1 MQTELSLTITISAE
15 NPEEDAEVARL
26 LHETRIWRLA
36 NTAQWVA
43 WGIVQAK
50 VPGLPDFSSSTA
62 QSEQMEDPAREELG
76 ERAEEYREIAKEQ
89 SSDQEEQEEEFDY
102 LGYAQH
108 RAMMF
113 WGDALQLGI
122 VKEDELTNELKT
134 KVKTIPY

>member
-1 MQTELSLTITISAE
+1 MTFSVE
-15 NPEEDAEVARL
+15 NSDEDAEVARL

-50 VPGLPDFSSSTA
+50 VPGLPDFSDSTA
-62 QSEQMEDPAREELG
+62 QTEQLEDPAREDLG

-89 SSDQEEQEEEFDY
+89 TSDQEEQEEEFDY

-122 VKEDELTNELKT
+122 VKGDDLTDELRM